1 MLMNTAAPGLPGKPA
16 SITAAGGATLIN
28 FIVALV

>member
-1 MLMNTAAPGLPGKPA
+1 MLRLGLHGKPA